1 MKERKLKRRPTKVEF
16 LDYKIN
22 PEIDCNAGWTPNRYK
37 NKLDGGADPW
47 GKERGALK
55 KMKANANK
63 GCKANF
69 KSIGGKIVKSN
80 DTYVLTDNNLL
91 KNLVLSSTELHPGKE
106 TRGHSHKGQEEV
118 YIFVSGEATM
128 QIDNEFYEASTGD
141 IFLIEDGAFHKVINK
156 TNKDVKFV
164 CVFNGKRYDSK

>member
-22 PEIDCNAGWTPNRYK
+22 PEIDCNAGWTT
-37 NKLDGGADPW
+37 GPW

-63 GCKANF
+63 GCKARLE
-69 KSIGGKIVKSN
+69 SIGGKIVKN
-80 DTYVLTDNNLL
+80 NNTYVLTDNNLL
-91 KNLVLSSTELHPGKE
+91 KNLVLSSTDLHPGKE

-128 QIDNEFYEASTGD
+128 QIDDKFYEAATGD

-164 CVFNGKRYDSK
+164 CVFNGKRYDCK